1 MRAMSRMHGRSRK
14 NRRRATTNRI
24 DDEGI
29 ATRTISETLLDFAKP
44 LLSLLPADLPPK
56 AIEHQLKV
64 PITIWNAIVVE
75 ELGDMLGILAQAR
88 ALVAASGM
96 PIMLALFDTLA
107 ERKRRQFGDE
117 YRLIGRY
124 RVRRL
129 ADGSLSIQAEARGRG
144 RPVPRTPRS
153 PG

>member
-1 MRAMSRMHGRSRK
+1 MKRSRK
-14 NRRRATTNRI
+14 DRRRAANHPI
-24 DDEGI
+24 DEQGI
-29 ATRTISETLLDFAKP
+29 PTRTISETLLDFAEP

-64 PITIWNAIVVE
+64 PITIWNAIVTE
-75 ELGDMLGILAQAR
+75 ELGDMPGVLAQAR

-96 PIMLALFDTLA
+96 PMMLTLFDTLA
-107 ERKRRQFGDE
+107 ERKRRQFGED

-129 ADGSLSIQAEARGRG
+129 AHGALNIQAEARWRG
-144 RPVPRTPRS
+144 CHVPRTPRS